1 MKRAGHDSGMV
12 FTFGKED
19 HGKLGH
25 GRSSA
30 ALAAAAA
37 AGSGAPQSGG
47 GQGASRL
54 QPVVVEQLRFVGT
67 IAVASLSTHSLAV
80 SEAGDLYS
88 WGNGDRFRL
97 GHGSSRQEELPRLVR
112 TVPPQTRICDV
123 ACGLGHTVVLSRSGS
138 VFAWGNGA
146 NGRLGNGAPDD
157 QPLPVQVLFA
167 ASGNSAASGASGSTA
182 AGALRSTSGGGGGA
196 EGGGADDSS
205 SNVAPPRVVKIFCG
219 ASHSLAIDH
228 LGRAF
233 AWGKNNQG
241 QCGLGNRTDA
251 FEPRSITALAS
262 EVVVDMAGGWEHSLA
277 CSQRGRAFAFGAG
290 YKDKRSSVSVPPV
303 LGILPVPERCLLPQQ
318 IEHSF
323 LNLWVASV
331 HCGWDHSMAITD
343 AGKLCVVLDYLSV
356 CVCVFHRV
364 ESVFVRELGRTTRL
378 SVSGA
383 LCPHRPRHRLPACLV
398 RCCRCLSNFQLNVF
412 ACVRQVHL
420 GGWPQWKTRPRNRRP
435 RPCASAGPC
444 TGKVPCGVCRRRL

>member
-25 GRSSA
+25 GRSNA

-37 AGSGAPQSGG
+37 AGSRASASGG
-47 GQGASRL
+47 SQGASRL
-54 QPVVVEQLRFVGT
+54 LPAVVEQLRFVGT
-67 IAVASLSTHSLAV
+67 VAVASLSTHSLAV
-80 SEAGDLYS
+80 SESGDLYS

-112 TVPPQTRICDV
+112 TIPPHTRICDV
-123 ACGLGHTVVLSRSGS
+123 ACGLGHTVVLSRSGG

-157 QPLPVQVLFA
+157 QPLPVQVFFA
-167 ASGNSAASGASGSTA
+167 ASGNSVSGDAGNVASALNLPGDNGDA
-182 AGALRSTSGGGGGA
+182 AGTANGVT
-196 EGGGADDSS
+196 
-205 SNVAPPRVVKIFCG
+205 PRIVKIFCG

-228 LGRAF
+228 AGRAF

-251 FEPRSITALAS
+251 FEPRSITALAGA
-262 EVVVDMAGGWEHSLA
+262 VVVDMAGGWEHSLA
-277 CSQRGRAFAFGAG
+277 CTQHGQAFAFGAG

-303 LGILPVPERCLLPQQ
+303 LGIVPVPERCLLPQQ
-318 IEHSF
+318 IEHPF
-323 LNLWVASV
+323 RNLCIVSV

-343 AGKLCVVLDYLSV
+343 TGKLCVAVCFGVLCNADCLAAR
-356 CVCVFHRV
+356 F
-364 ESVFVRELGRTTRL
+364 G
-378 SVSGA
+378 
-383 LCPHRPRHRLPACLV
+383 ACLW
-398 RCCRCLSNFQLNVF
+398 LGTSLIHSN
-412 ACVRQVHL
+412 AA
-420 GGWPQWKTRPRNRRP
+420 W
-435 RPCASAGPC
+435 
-444 TGKVPCGVCRRRL
+444 